1 MDSPRIKWLSRYGP
15 TPYLGF
21 SFLPTSLKELTPM
34 LQILLIALSL
44 AMDAFAVSVS
54 TGIAV
59 PGFGPKE
66 AARIGAWCG
75 FFQFAMPLAG
85 WFLGFSVKT
94 YIEAVDHWIAFGLLA
109 LIGGGMVRQAL
120 SGGEEEAVT
129 DLSVRRL
136 FFLALATSIDALA
149 VGVTLAFDSSVNI
162 LLSAAVIGVVAFL
175 MAMLGGLLGRRL
187 GQLFQRRATLLG
199 GLVLVG
205 IGLKILLEHLFG
217 G

>member
-1 MDSPRIKWLSRYGP
+1 
-15 TPYLGF
+15 
-21 SFLPTSLKELTPM
+21 M
-34 LQILLIALSL
+34 LQTLLIALSL

-54 TGIAV
+54 TGIAI
-59 PGFGPKE
+59 PGFGPKQ

-85 WFLGFSVKT
+85 WFLGSSVKA

-109 LIGGGMVRQAL
+109 LIGGSMIREAL

-129 DLSVRRL
+129 DLSVKRL
-136 FFLALATSIDALA
+136 FLLALATSIDALA
-149 VGVTLAFDSSVNI
+149 VGVTFAFMEVNI
-162 LLSAAVIGVVAFL
+162 LLSSAVIGIVAFAL
-175 MAMLGGLLGRRL
+175 AMLGGLLGHRL

-205 IGLKILLEHLFG
+205 IGIKILLEHLISG
-217 G
+217 

>member
-1 MDSPRIKWLSRYGP
+1 
-15 TPYLGF
+15 
-21 SFLPTSLKELTPM
+21 M
-34 LQILLIALSL
+34 LQTLLIAFSL

-59 PGFGPKE
+59 PNFGPRQ

-75 FFQFAMPLAG
+75 FFQFSMPLIG
-85 WFLGFSVKT
+85 WFLGSSVKT
-94 YIEAVDHWIAFGLLA
+94 YIEAIDHWIAFGLLA
-109 LIGGGMVRQAL
+109 LIGGSMIREAL

-136 FFLALATSIDALA
+136 FLLALATSIDALA
-149 VGVTLAFDSSVNI
+149 VGVTMAFMDVNI

-175 MAMLGGLLGRRL
+175 MAMLGGLLGHRL
-187 GQLFQRRATLLG
+187 GQLFQMRATFFG
-199 GLVLVG
+199 GAVLIL

-217 G
+217 A

>member
-1 MDSPRIKWLSRYGP
+1 MI
-15 TPYLGF
+15 
-21 SFLPTSLKELTPM
+21 
-34 LQILLIALSL
+34 QILLIALSL

-59 PGFGPKE
+59 PGFGPRE

-85 WFLGFSVKT
+85 WFLGSSVKS
-94 YIEAVDHWIAFGLLA
+94 YIEFVDHWIAFGLLG
-109 LIGGGMVRQAL
+109 LIGSSMIREAL

-149 VGVTLAFDSSVNI
+149 VGVTLAFDNSVNI
-162 LLSAAVIGVVAFL
+162 LFSSAVIGIVAFL
-175 MAMLGGLLGRRL
+175 MAMVGGLLGRKL
-187 GQLFQRRATLLG
+187 GQLFQKRATLLG
-199 GLVLVG
+199 GLVLIG
-205 IGLKILLEHLFG
+205 IGLKILLEHLWG

>member
-1 MDSPRIKWLSRYGP
+1 MI
-15 TPYLGF
+15 
-21 SFLPTSLKELTPM
+21 
-34 LQILLIALSL
+34 QILLIALSL

-59 PGFGPKE
+59 PGFGPRQ

-75 FFQFAMPLAG
+75 FFQFAMPLIG
-85 WFLGFSVKT
+85 WFLGSSVKT
-94 YIEAVDHWIAFGLLA
+94 YIEFIDHWIAFGLLA
-109 LIGGGMVRQAL
+109 LIGSSMIRQAL
-120 SGGEEEAVT
+120 AGGEEEAVT

-136 FFLALATSIDALA
+136 FLLALATSIDALA
-149 VGVTLAFDSSVNI
+149 VGVTLAFDNSVNI

-187 GQLFQRRATLLG
+187 GQLFQKRATLLG
-199 GLVLVG
+199 GAVLMG
-205 IGLKILLEHLFG
+205 IGIKILLEHLLG

>member
-1 MDSPRIKWLSRYGP
+1 
-15 TPYLGF
+15 
-21 SFLPTSLKELTPM
+21 M

-66 AARIGAWCG
+66 AGRIGAWCG

-85 WFLGFSVKT
+85 WFLGFSVKS

-109 LIGGGMVRQAL
+109 LIGGGMIREAL

-162 LLSAAVIGVVAFL
+162 LLSAAVIGIVAFL
-175 MAMLGGLLGRRL
+175 MAMVGGLLGRRL
-187 GQLFQRRATLLG
+187 GELFQKRATLLG

>member
-1 MDSPRIKWLSRYGP
+1 
-15 TPYLGF
+15 
-21 SFLPTSLKELTPM
+21 M

-59 PGFGPKE
+59 PGFGWKQ

-85 WFLGFSVKT
+85 WFLGSSVKV

-109 LIGGGMVRQAL
+109 LIGGAMIREAL

-136 FFLALATSIDALA
+136 FLLALATSIDALA
-149 VGVTLAFDSSVNI
+149 VGVTMAFMADVNI
-162 LLSAAVIGVVAFL
+162 ILSAAVIGAVAFF

-187 GQLFQRRATLLG
+187 GQLFQKRATLLG
-199 GLVLVG
+199 GAVLLAIG
-205 IGLKILLEHLFG
+205 IKILLEHLFG
-217 G
+217 R